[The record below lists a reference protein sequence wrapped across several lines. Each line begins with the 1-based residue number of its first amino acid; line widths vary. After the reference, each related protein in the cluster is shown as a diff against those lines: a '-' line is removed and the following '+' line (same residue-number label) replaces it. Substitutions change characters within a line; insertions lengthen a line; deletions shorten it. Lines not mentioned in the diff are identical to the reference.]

1 LAGQRTETASSTD
14 DGDEL
19 AGPSTRLLQALV
31 DGDTGAE
38 NGSDGGE
45 VAVLGDA
52 RHVCSFG
59 NAVLLESA
67 VDSVTRKEGLGA
79 QWLVGRLAELAGQAG
94 SVEPLDTGVV
104 ANLDVVD
111 ELALGDYD
119 TCTLV
124 ASDKR

>member
-1 LAGQRTETASSTD
+1 
-14 DGDEL
+14 
-19 AGPSTRLLQALV
+19 
-31 DGDTGAE
+31 
-38 NGSDGGE
+38 
-45 VAVLGDA
+45 
-52 RHVCSFG
+52 
-59 NAVLLESA
+59 LESA
-67 VDSVTRKEGLGA
+67 VDSVTRKKGLGA

>member
-1 LAGQRTETASSTD
+1 
-14 DGDEL
+14 
-19 AGPSTRLLQALV
+19 
-31 DGDTGAE
+31 
-38 NGSDGGE
+38 
-45 VAVLGDA
+45 
-52 RHVCSFG
+52 
-59 NAVLLESA
+59 LESA

-119 TCTLV
+119 TGTLV
-124 ASDKR
+124 TSDKR

>member
-1 LAGQRTETASSTD
+1 
-14 DGDEL
+14 
-19 AGPSTRLLQALV
+19 
-31 DGDTGAE
+31 
-38 NGSDGGE
+38 
-45 VAVLGDA
+45 
-52 RHVCSFG
+52 VCGFG

-67 VDSVTRKEGLGA
+67 VNSVTRKEGLGA

-119 TCTLV
+119 TGTLV
-124 ASDKR
+124 TSDKR

>member
-14 DGDEL
+14 DGDKL
-19 AGPSTRLLQALV
+19 AGLSTGLLQALV

-52 RHVCSFG
+52 CHVCGFG

-67 VDSVTRKEGLGA
+67 VNSVTRKEGLGA

-119 TCTLV
+119 TGTLV
-124 ASDKR
+124 TSDKR